1 MKPGTVYLVGAGSDA
16 GMITRE
22 GLRLIRRA
30 DCIVYDDLLDSA
42 VLAEADESCE
52 RIAVGKRYKAHKKEQ
67 EEIHRILIDEA
78 RQGKMVVRLK
88 GGDPT
93 VFGRGGEEF
102 LALQE
107 AGIHCEII
115 PGISSCIAAP
125 AHMGIPQRDGILIY
139 SGDGAR
145 RRGDCGEL

>member
-107 AGIHCEII
+107 AGIH
-115 PGISSCIAAP
+115 
-125 AHMGIPQRDGILIY
+125 
-139 SGDGAR
+139 
-145 RRGDCGEL
+145 

>member
-93 VFGRGGEEF
+93 VFGRG
-102 LALQE
+102 
-107 AGIHCEII
+107 
-115 PGISSCIAAP
+115 
-125 AHMGIPQRDGILIY
+125 
-139 SGDGAR
+139 R
-145 RRGDCGEL
+145 RRGSIARSFRGSAPASPRLRIWGYRSPTEGWHPHLQW